1 MAATTIKVIK
11 LITGDEIIG
20 IVQDGRDLAQQV
32 EEGYTTENLLF
43 ITAPLKIISEYDNTI
58 KAHTLF
64 LTDWVPSIEDDTV
77 PVDKR
82 QVVTLGNPN
91 VDLEAHYYELVLA
104 KELKEQA
111 RREQTSTKT
120 LPATKETESDS
131 EEEQIQ
137 KLIKGLKEDDYD
149 DEDLN

>member
-20 IVQDGRDLAQQV
+20 IVQDGRDIEQV

-43 ITAPLKIISEYDNTI
+43 ITAPLKIVSEYDNTI

-111 RREQTSTKT
+111 RRAESQSKA
-120 LPATKETESDS
+120 LPETVDDS
-131 EEEQIQ
+131 ETEQIQ
-137 KLIKGLKEDDYD
+137 ELIKGLKEDDYD

>member
-20 IVQDGRDLAQQV
+20 IVQDGRDIEQV

-43 ITAPLKIISEYDNTI
+43 ITAPLKIVSEYDNTI

-111 RREQTSTKT
+111 QRAQTQNKA
-120 LPATKETESDS
+120 LPEAVDDS
-131 EEEQIQ
+131 ETEQIQ
-137 KLIKGLKEDDYD
+137 ELIKGLKEDDYD
-149 DEDLN
+149 DDDLN

>member
-1 MAATTIKVIK
+1 MATTIKVIK

-20 IVQDGRDLAQQV
+20 IVQDGRDIEQV

-82 QVVTLGNPN
+82 QVLTLGNPN

-111 RREQTSTKT
+111 RRDQASAKT
-120 LPATKETESDS
+120 LPVTTEPDADDS
-131 EEEQIQ
+131 ETEQIQ
-137 KLIKGLKEDDYD
+137 KLIKSLKEDDYD